1 MPLGKYKEAR
11 LSKDAVCL
19 VFLNTDRLSSQVAEP
34 SFILMNDAVLA
45 TPFHLHLL
53 FWLLESQQCR
63 GQLSHTM
70 ARLLVFVETG
80 FHYVLLVS
88 LALPAHG
95 FQLSCNQINCLL
107 FYFLF
112 HLFFTV
118 CTVLH
123 GGHRTTCRISCFL
136 PRCGPRTVEEFV
148 WFSCVVSPRLGY
160 LPKPV
165 GLRQPIT
172 TDAF

>member
-1 MPLGKYKEAR
+1 MQR
-11 LSKDAVCL
+11 
-19 VFLNTDRLSSQVAEP
+19 T
-34 SFILMNDAVLA
+34 
-45 TPFHLHLL
+45 TPT
-53 FWLLESQQCR
+53 
-63 GQLSHTM
+63 HTM

-160 LPKPV
+160 LSKPCWSTAANHNKCYFQDILKTNV
-165 GLRQPIT
+165 MSFKKLSPHSGKALPCVNLRGQLAVCT
-172 TDAF
+172 ALKGKLAF

>member
-1 MPLGKYKEAR
+1 M
-11 LSKDAVCL
+11 LS
-19 VFLNTDRLSSQVAEP
+19 LSLHSTCICCFGFWSRSSAED
-34 SFILMNDAVLA
+34 I
-45 TPFHLHLL
+45 
-53 FWLLESQQCR
+53 
-63 GQLSHTM
+63 SHTHW
-70 ARLLVFVETG
+70 LVAFVETG

-88 LALPAHG
+88 LALPAQG

-123 GGHRTTCRISCFL
+123 GGHRTTCRSSCFL

-160 LPKPV
+160 LPKPL

-172 TDAF
+172 TNAIFKTF